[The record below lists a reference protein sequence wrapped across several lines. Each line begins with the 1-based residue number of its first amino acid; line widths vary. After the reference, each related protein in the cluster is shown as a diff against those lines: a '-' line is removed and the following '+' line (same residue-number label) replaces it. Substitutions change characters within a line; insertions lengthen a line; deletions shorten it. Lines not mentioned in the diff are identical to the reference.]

1 MNMEYYQ
8 KTMIRIRKIIVMTAI
23 FTSAIALSQHG
34 QAADSPPIRG
44 SVGILVGTVPLSE
57 TLQYINAKGF
67 GEEPTSESG
76 VGFMLDIGSTS
87 GNAFALDYYVFVEE
101 ATRTRTGTTQDDDAQ
116 LSSTEKISISGPF
129 LGYRYHY
136 PRGFYLGFGFWYT
149 QAESEKSQQGEQ
161 GSTEN
166 ISTYR
171 PEFLLALN
179 LGYNQVFSSG
189 FTIGAHLLHSFPG
202 TLERDKLQFSD
213 GTGSATNPLSESGE
227 LQGLQ
232 VTSLSFKLGYS
243 WY

>member
-1 MNMEYYQ
+1 MRPKN
-8 KTMIRIRKIIVMTAI
+8 ILIALVSIGG
-23 FTSAIALSQHG
+23 AIALSQQG
-34 QAADSPPIRG
+34 QAADAPPIRG

-87 GNAFALDYYVFVEE
+87 GNAFALDYYVFAEE
-101 ATRTRTGTTQDDDAQ
+101 ATRTRTGTRTTQDAGAQ

-136 PRGFYLGFGFWYT
+136 PGGFYLGFGFWYM
-149 QAESEKSQQGEQ
+149 QAESEKSFSNSQQGER
-161 GSTEN
+161 GGTEN

-179 LGYNQVFSSG
+179 LGYNYLFSSG

-213 GTGSATNPLSESGE
+213 GTGSVTNPHSESGE
-227 LQGLQ
+227 LQDIQ

>member
-1 MNMEYYQ
+1 MCPKN
-8 KTMIRIRKIIVMTAI
+8 ILIALVSIG
-23 FTSAIALSQHG
+23 SAIALSQQG
-34 QAADSPPIRG
+34 QAADAPPIRG

-87 GNAFALDYYVFVEE
+87 GNAFALDYYVLAEE
-101 ATRTRTGTTQDDDAQ
+101 ATRTRTGTTQDAGAQ
-116 LSSTEKISISGPF
+116 LSSTEKISILGPF

-136 PRGFYLGFGFWYT
+136 PGGFYLGFGFWYM
-149 QAESEKSQQGEQ
+149 QAESEKSFSNSQQGEQ

-166 ISTYR
+166 ISTYV

-213 GTGSATNPLSESGE
+213 GTGSATNPHSESGE

>member
-1 MNMEYYQ
+1 MYPKN
-8 KTMIRIRKIIVMTAI
+8 ILIALVSIGG
-23 FTSAIALSQHG
+23 AIALSQQG
-34 QAADSPPIRG
+34 QAADAPPIRG

-76 VGFMLDIGSTS
+76 IGFMLDIGSTS
-87 GNAFALDYYVFVEE
+87 GNAFALDYYVLAEE
-101 ATRTRTGTTQDDDAQ
+101 ATRTRTGTTQDAGAQ

-136 PRGFYLGFGFWYT
+136 PGGFYLGFGFWYM
-149 QAESEKSQQGEQ
+149 QVESEKSFSNSQQGEQ

-202 TLERDKLQFSD
+202 TLERDKVKFSD
-213 GTGSATNPLSESGE
+213 GTATGSDINPHSESGE